1 MDSFARGSPKN
12 DRGEYGIIGA
22 TKKKTEVRQQ
32 QIIDAARILIFKYG
46 SEHLTV
52 KNIAAEVGIT
62 EGAIYKHFKSKKM
75 ILSFLLEY
83 MCKAML
89 FDIAQD
95 RSEKGPVTLAVIQ
108 KTIERHFSDLD
119 LRKGVS
125 FQVIAE
131 IISLGDK
138 DLNKQ
143 AEQVIH
149 QYISALK
156 GLLARG
162 GADGSLRPDIDL
174 EAAATLL
181 FGLIQGVVNIWT
193 LSNGGFELNQKFS
206 SLWQVYSE
214 ALRRR

>member
-1 MDSFARGSPKN
+1 
-12 DRGEYGIIGA
+12 
-22 TKKKTEVRQQ
+22 
-32 QIIDAARILIFKYG
+32 
-46 SEHLTV
+46 
-52 KNIAAEVGIT
+52 VGIT

-89 FDIAQD
+89 SDILLG
-95 RSEKGPVTLAVIQ
+95 RGENGPVTLAVIHNA
-108 KTIERHFSDLD
+108 IERHFSDLD
-119 LRKGVS
+119 LRKGIS

-138 DLNKQ
+138 DLNRQ
-143 AEQVIH
+143 AEQTIH
-149 QYISALK
+149 QYIAALK
-156 GLLARG
+156 ELLSQGVR
-162 GADGSLRPDIDL
+162 DGCLRADIDQ

-193 LSNGGFELNQKFS
+193 LSNGGFDLNQKFS

-214 ALRRR
+214 ALRNR